1 MWQRAFVLEGLAEI
15 TAIDPGAEGY
25 LNHYLFRGCT
35 GQIGLLYRGLFR
47 VGAATRTLHLGAAIF
62 RAQQRMIS
70 LRRAFCTA
78 LAASWTETHLIS
90 R

>member
-25 LNHYLFRGCT
+25 LKSLPLSRLHR
-35 GQIGLLYRGLFR
+35 RGLFR
-47 VGAATRTLHLGAAIF
+47 VGGATRTLHLGAAIF